1 MGFLMTLATDEGL
14 REAAEKALQ
23 QAEVHE
29 GYREWVK
36 NLAALFAKVQ
46 AAGLEERSSREF
58 QEMLWE
64 TNPVSGLGSGTVS
77 LGGALDDADFR
88 RWFAGES
95 LKQVPEDSE
104 ERLRYFRALYQSLDE
119 RLERFST
126 RTPRLKIFRALA
138 ALYPSDFST
147 LANVQ
152 ALRDLYRLVLGPPPS
167 LDFVRCHLEVSERF
181 RRVIG
186 SGDGS
191 LESQA
196 RQITLPW
203 LVFERNLTTEEAATQ
218 ASPEVAAPG
227 HLKLR
232 PLPALRR
239 RKGLTALKGGLATIL
254 KVISFVAEGLSREDL
269 MASLRSEFPDYTTG
283 SLGTMINVLKG
294 EFFVLRQDKDQL
306 SLTKLGQSLLE
317 GGESS
322 ELLPMLLTQILGV
335 DHVLVYLR
343 EKKSASQRELL
354 DLLKVVNPG
363 WTTDF
368 APSAMLK
375 WLRDLSLT
383 TWDKQGIH
391 TLTEDGQYW
400 ASLIDWEPE
409 RLPTDEE
416 KDIDVE
422 AIAAPTTAVSLPA
435 LQAVQDAIKAS
446 DYAVDVGQLASLH
459 VGLWAHPRR
468 HFAILAGLSGSGKT
482 MLARRYAQ
490 ALLASL
496 SLPAESHVFTLA
508 VQPGWYDP
516 SPLFGYVNPLRP
528 DAYVRPAVLDFILRA
543 VQNPSEPFVL
553 ILDEMNLSHPEQ
565 YLAPILSAM
574 ESGDCLRLHNED
586 LVFDGVPFMIGYPK
600 NLCIIGTVNMDETTH
615 GLSDKILDR
624 AFTLEF
630 WNVDLAAYPAWKRA
644 ALSGDEVGQIRGCLE
659 GMIQALAPVRLHFGW
674 RTISDVLDY
683 ADLFRA
689 QQPAHALSPILD
701 QAIYAR
707 VLPKLRG
714 SSSQRLEKALEKVQ
728 MVLQQHDLPR
738 SLGKVKELLLDL
750 QEQGSMRFWR

>member
-1 MGFLMTLATDEGL
+1 MGYLMTLATDEGL
-14 REAAEKALQ
+14 RDAAERALL
-23 QAEVHE
+23 QAEAHE
-29 GYREWVK
+29 GYQEWVK
-36 NLAALFAKVQ
+36 NLATLFAKVQ

-88 RWFAGES
+88 HWLAEES
-95 LKQVPEDSE
+95 LRQVPEDGE
-104 ERLRYFRALYQSLDE
+104 ERLRF
-119 RLERFST
+119 FST
-126 RTPRLKIFRALA
+126 LYRDLEVRFQKFTSRTPRLKIFRALA
-138 ALYPSDFST
+138 ALYPADFST

-152 ALRDLYRLVLGPPPS
+152 ALRDLYRLILGTPPS
-167 LDFVRCHLEVSERF
+167 VDFVRCHLEVSERF
-181 RRVIG
+181 RRVMG
-186 SGDGS
+186 NGDGS
-191 LESQA
+191 LESLAQ
-196 RQITLPW
+196 RITLPW
-203 LVFERNLTTEEAATQ
+203 LVLERNSAPADVATQ
-218 ASPEVAAPG
+218 STPEVAAPG
-227 HLKLR
+227 HLKLK

-239 RKGLTALKGGLATIL
+239 RKGLTALRGGFETIL
-254 KVISFVAEGLSREDL
+254 KVINFVNEGISREDL
-269 MASLRSEFPDYTTG
+269 LASLRSEFPDYSTN
-283 SLGTMINVLKG
+283 SLSTMINILKG
-294 EFFVLRQDKDQL
+294 EFFVLRQEKDQL
-306 SLTKLGQSLLE
+306 LLTKLGQSLYE
-317 GGESS
+317 GGELS

-343 EKKSASQRELL
+343 ERSSASQRELL
-354 DLLKVVNPG
+354 DMLKAVNPG
-363 WTTDF
+363 WTSDY

-383 TWDKQGIH
+383 TLDKQGFH
-391 TLTEDGQYW
+391 TLTEDGRYW

-409 RLPTDEE
+409 RLPTDDET
-416 KDIDVE
+416 DIDAE
-422 AIAAPTTAVSLPA
+422 AIAAPTAAVTLPP
-435 LQAVQDAIKAS
+435 LQAVQEAIMAS
-446 DYAVDVGQLASLH
+446 DYAVDIGQLASLH

-496 SLPAESHVFTLA
+496 SLPAESHIFTLA

-543 VQNPSEPFVL
+543 VQNSSEPYVL

-574 ESGDCLRLHNED
+574 ESGDPLRLHNED

-600 NLCIIGTVNMDETTH
+600 NLSIIGTVNMDETTH

-630 WNVDLAAYPAWKRA
+630 WNVDIAAYPAWKRA
-644 ALSGDEVGQIRGCLE
+644 ALSREEVGQIRGCLE
-659 GMIQALAPVRLHFGW
+659 GLIQALAPVRLHFGW

-689 QQPAHALSPILD
+689 QQPSHALSPILD

-714 SSSQRLEKALEKVQ
+714 SSSQRIEKALERVQ
-728 MVLQQHDLPR
+728 TVLLQHDLPR
-738 SLGKVKELLLDL
+738 SLAKVRELLLDL

>member
-1 MGFLMTLATDEGL
+1 MTLATDEGL
-14 REAAEKALQ
+14 HEAAERALQ
-23 QAEVHE
+23 QAEAHE
-29 GYREWVK
+29 GYQEWVK

-46 AAGLEERSSREF
+46 AASLEERSSREF

-88 RWFAGES
+88 RWFAEES
-95 LKQVPEDSE
+95 LKQVPGDRE
-104 ERLRYFRALYQSLDE
+104 ERLRFFRTLYKSLE
-119 RLERFST
+119 ERFERFT
-126 RTPRLKIFRALA
+126 NRTPRLKIFRALA

-152 ALRDLYRLVLGPPPS
+152 ALRDLYRLILGTPPS

-181 RRVIG
+181 REVVG
-186 SGDGS
+186 NGDGTIEA
-191 LESQA
+191 LA
-196 RQITLPW
+196 TQITLPW
-203 LVFERNLTTEEAATQ
+203 LVLERNSTPEEASVESSA
-218 ASPEVAAPG
+218 EAAPPG
-227 HLKLR
+227 HLKLK
-232 PLPALRR
+232 PLPALQR
-239 RKGLTALKGGLATIL
+239 RKGLTALKGGVATIL
-254 KVISFVAEGLSREDL
+254 KVIRYVEEGVSREDL
-269 MASLRSEFPDYTTG
+269 VAYLRSEFPDYTTA
-283 SLGTMINVLKG
+283 SLSTLINVLKS

-306 SLTKLGQSLLE
+306 LLTKLGQSLLE
-317 GGESS
+317 GGETS
-322 ELLPMLLTQILGV
+322 ELMPMLLTRILGV
-335 DHVLVYLR
+335 DHVLVCLR

-383 TWDKQGIH
+383 IMDKQGIH
-391 TLTEDGQYW
+391 TLTEDGRYW

-409 RLPTDEE
+409 RLPTDDE
-416 KDIDVE
+416 KDIELEPVQ
-422 AIAAPTTAVSLPA
+422 APRAAVSLPQLTA
-435 LQAVQDAIKAS
+435 IQDAIKAS
-446 DYAVDVGQLASLH
+446 DYAVDAGQLASLH

-482 MLARRYAQ
+482 MLAQRYAQ
-490 ALLASL
+490 ALLTSL

-565 YLAPILSAM
+565 YLAPILSSM
-574 ESGDCLRLHNED
+574 ESGDGLRFHNED

-630 WNVDLAAYPAWKRA
+630 WNVNLATYPAWKRA
-644 ALSGDEVGQIRGCLE
+644 VLSAEEVSQIRGCLE
-659 GMIQALAPVRLHFGW
+659 ELIKALAPVRLHFGW
-674 RTISDVLDY
+674 RTVSDVLDY

-689 QQPAHALSPILD
+689 QQPAHALSLILD

-714 SSSQRLEKALEKVQ
+714 SSSQRIENALAKVQ
-728 MVLQQHDLPR
+728 AVLQQNDLPR
-738 SLGKVKELLLDL
+738 SLDKVRELLADL

>member
-1 MGFLMTLATDEGL
+1 MKLATDEGL
-14 REAAEKALQ
+14 REAIEKALQ
-23 QAEVHE
+23 QVESQDWYTDWIDRLV
-29 GYREWVK
+29 GFFKR
-36 NLAALFAKVQ
+36 VQ
-46 AAGLEERSSREF
+46 AADVTDRSSREF
-58 QEMLWE
+58 QVLLWE
-64 TNPVSGLGSGTVS
+64 ENPVSGVGMGTVG
-77 LGGALDDADFR
+77 LGGALDDPDFR
-88 RWFAGES
+88 RWVAETS
-95 LKQVPEDSE
+95 LQPVPQDPEDKFRFFRAFYLELE
-104 ERLRYFRALYQSLDE
+104 ERLRKYSN
-119 RLERFST
+119 
-126 RTPRLKIFRALA
+126 RTPRVKIFRVLA
-138 ALYPSDFST
+138 ALYPQDFT
-147 LANVQ
+147 TITYVENLRQLYIWMFGPNV
-152 ALRDLYRLVLGPPPS
+152 GN
-167 LDFVRCHLEVSERF
+167 DFVKRQLDISARF
-181 RRVIG
+181 RQLLG
-186 SGDGS
+186 EADGS
-191 LESQA
+191 LNSLA
-196 RQITLPW
+196 KHITLPW
-203 LVFERNLTTEEAATQ
+203 LVFERSGTGEEGADQGFTE
-218 ASPEVAAPG
+218 VDAPG
-227 HLKLR
+227 HLKLK
-232 PLPALRR
+232 PLPALQR

-254 KVISFVAEGLSREDL
+254 KVIRYVEEGVSRDDLVAY
-269 MASLRSEFPDYTTG
+269 LRSEFPDYTTG

-306 SLTKLGQSLLE
+306 LLTKLGQSLLE
-317 GGESS
+317 GGETS
-322 ELLPMLLTQILGV
+322 ELMPMLLTRILGV
-335 DHVLVYLR
+335 DHVLVHLR
-343 EKKSASQRELL
+343 ERKAASQRELL
-354 DLLKVVNPG
+354 DLLKGVNPG
-363 WTTDF
+363 WTADF

-383 TWDKQGIH
+383 SWDKQGIH

-409 RLPTDEE
+409 RLPTDDD
-416 KDIDVE
+416 KDIE
-422 AIAAPTTAVSLPA
+422 LEPTVVPPVTLKLPT
-435 LQAVQDAIKAS
+435 LQAVQEAIKAS
-446 DYAVDVGQLASLH
+446 DYAVDSSQLASLH

-482 MLARRYAQ
+482 MLARRYAE
-490 ALLASL
+490 ALLSSL
-496 SLPAESHVFTLA
+496 SLAPSPHVFTLP

-528 DAYVRPAVLDFILRA
+528 DAYIRPAVLDFILSAAKNQR
-543 VQNPSEPFVL
+543 EPYVL

-574 ESGDCLRLHNED
+574 ESGDPLRLHNED

-644 ALSGDEVGQIRGCLE
+644 ALSGAEVGQIRGCLE
-659 GMIQALAPVRLHFGW
+659 GLIQALAPVRLHFGW

-728 MVLQQHDLPR
+728 LILQQHDLPR
-738 SLGKVKELLLDL
+738 SLGKVRELLMDL